1 MGVQQRLTLKDIQE
15 LLEDQEVLDSIATP
29 KECRICSLILLQN
42 LDGSFRCPEC
52 DEDDLF

>member
-29 KECRICSLILLQN
+29 KECRSCSLILLQN